1 LAAATAI
8 PEYLAVLMA
17 RATTRALG
25 GRARW
30 TGRAR
35 GGVARGGVECASRA
49 RREGE
54 SSSSPLGDG
63 FTKARDARD
72 GAL

>member
-1 LAAATAI
+1 VA
-8 PEYLAVLMA
+8 
-17 RATTRALG
+17 G
-25 GRARW
+25 
-30 TGRAR
+30 
-35 GGVARGGVECASRA
+35 GGVVCASRA